1 MPSFDVI
8 SETDLQEVDNAVNQV
23 RKEISTRYDFKDSK
37 ASIERNGAVIT
48 VLADDQYK
56 LGAIHELLKARIVRR
71 GLDPRCLDFAE
82 PERASGDT
90 LRQSIAVKQG
100 IDKELAKQIGREIK
114 DSKLKVQSAIQGEQ
128 VRITGKSRD
137 ELQSAMAL
145 IRGLKADRP
154 LSFSN
159 FRD

>member
-23 RKEISTRYDFKDSK
+23 RKEISTRYDFKGSK

-82 PERASGDT
+82 SERASGDT

-114 DSKLKVQSAIQGEQ
+114 DSKLKVQSSIQGEQ
-128 VRITGKSRD
+128 VRITGKSRND
-137 ELQSAMAL
+137 LQSAMAL